1 MMRDARSTAFV
12 RGHAWAG
19 CFALVAALVAGRPP
33 HAADEAAPAAFV
45 PGDISIGEPIVLPP
59 SQAPAAAPATGAAAN
74 VPAGAVPGN
83 GWLGIVVDESRTPG
97 RWVVAEVTPG
107 SPAAEAGIRAG
118 DDVRAINGTLLR
130 NADDV
135 AQSLTAIAPGQPCS
149 VAIARDEVVTDVR
162 MTAATR
168 PAPAVARAWQAAP
181 MEPPIATPDRSR
193 FAMPV
198 SPPAATVTPPA
209 VAVPAPASAVALP
222 AQPAQPAA
230 SVLVPQS
237 FPAPTATAVPER
249 PTAPS
254 AFAAAPA
261 SGFGPSPAVGS
272 PARTAPPPAAPREF
286 PPAVQGEL
294 PPATR
299 APVGRGRTALGVR
312 TVPIDADTQS
322 RFRLPAL
329 RGAYVIGVVQDLPAA
344 RAGVPPG
351 SVIVALDARPV
362 GSPDDLTRM
371 VTSGPVGRP
380 VSLEYVLPGGEA
392 KRAEVVLQ
400 PLELPLEQA
409 LVGPAPT
416 AAAGMPTL
424 LPSPATGSVPPA
436 SEALPYRAN
445 RPADAATL
453 DAAREELRRLRARL
467 DALERELGQS
477 PTRRL

>member
-1 MMRDARSTAFV
+1 MRDARSTACV
-12 RGHAWAG
+12 RGHTLAG
-19 CFALVAALVAGRPP
+19 LLALGAALVAGRTPR
-33 HAADEAAPAAFV
+33 AADEAAPPAFV
-45 PGDISIGEPIVLPP
+45 PGEISIGEPIVLPP
-59 SQAPAAAPATGAAAN
+59 SQAPAAAAATGKAPT
-74 VPAGAVPGN
+74 VPAGVVPGN

-97 RWVVAEVTPG
+97 RWVVADVTPG
-107 SPAAEAGIRAG
+107 SPAAAAGIRAG

-135 AQSLTAIAPGQPCS
+135 AQSLTAIAPGQACS

-162 MTAATR
+162 MTAAAR
-168 PAPAVARAWQAAP
+168 PAPAAVRPWQAAP
-181 MEPPIATPDRSR
+181 VAPPIATPDRSR
-193 FAMPV
+193 FAMPD
-198 SPPAATVTPPA
+198 SAPAATVAPPA
-209 VAVPAPASAVALP
+209 VALPAPASAV

-237 FPAPTATAVPER
+237 FPAPVATAVPER
-249 PTAPS
+249 RTAPS
-254 AFAAAPA
+254 AFAAAPD
-261 SGFGPSPAVGS
+261 SGFGPSTAVGS

-286 PPAVQGEL
+286 PPAAQREL
-294 PPATR
+294 PSAAR
-299 APVGRGRTALGVR
+299 VPVGRGRTALGVR

-362 GSPDDLTRM
+362 NSPDDLTRM

-380 VSLEYVLPGGEA
+380 VSLDYVLPGGEA
-392 KRAEVVLQ
+392 KKAEVVLQ

-409 LVGPAPT
+409 LIGSTPT
-416 AAAGMPTL
+416 AAAGVPTL
-424 LPSPATGSVPPA
+424 LPSPAPESAPA
-436 SEALPYRAN
+436 GAEALPYRAN
-445 RPADAATL
+445 RPTDPATL
-453 DAAREELRRLRARL
+453 EAAREELRRLRARL
-467 DALERELGQS
+467 DALERELGQA

>member
-1 MMRDARSTAFV
+1 MMRDARSPALV
-12 RGHAWAG
+12 GGHAWAG
-19 CFALVAALVAGRPP
+19 CFALVAALVAGRAP
-33 HAADEAAPAAFV
+33 HAADEAAPPPFL
-45 PGDISIGEPIVLPP
+45 PGEISIGEPIVLPP
-59 SQAPAAAPATGAAAN
+59 SQAPAAAPVPSAVPA

-135 AQSLTAIAPGQPCS
+135 AQSLTAIAPGQACS
-149 VAIARDEVVTDVR
+149 LAIARNDAVTDVR
-162 MTAATR
+162 MIAAPR
-168 PAPAVARAWQAAP
+168 PAPAAVRAWQAAP
-181 MEPPIATPDRSR
+181 VAPPIATPDRSR
-193 FAMPV
+193 FTMPA

-230 SVLVPQS
+230 SVLVPQAFS
-237 FPAPTATAVPER
+237 APVATAAPER
-249 PTAPS
+249 PAAPS

-261 SGFGPSPAVGS
+261 SGFVPSQAVGS
-272 PARTAPPPAAPREF
+272 PALAAPPPAAPRDF
-286 PPAVQGEL
+286 PAAAHREL
-294 PPATR
+294 PPATG
-299 APVGRGRTALGVR
+299 ASAGRGRTALGVR
-312 TVPIDADTQS
+312 TVPIDAGTQS

-362 GSPDDLTRM
+362 NSPDDLTRM
-371 VTSGPVGRP
+371 VTSGPIGRP
-380 VSLEYVLPGGEA
+380 VSLEYVLPGGAA
-392 KRAEVVLQ
+392 KKAEVILQ

-409 LVGPAPT
+409 LVGSAPT
-416 AAAGMPTL
+416 AAAGVPTL
-424 LPSPATGSVPPA
+424 LPSPAPGSAPPA

-445 RPADAATL
+445 RPADSSAL

-467 DALERELGQS
+467 ESLERELGQA

>member
-1 MMRDARSTAFV
+1 MMPDARSPALV
-12 RGHAWAG
+12 RGHGWAG

-59 SQAPAAAPATGAAAN
+59 SQAPAAAPATGTAST

-107 SPAAEAGIRAG
+107 SPAAAAGIRAG

-162 MTAATR
+162 MTAAAR
-168 PAPAVARAWQAAP
+168 PAPAAVRAWQAAP
-181 MEPPIATPDRSR
+181 GEPPIATPDRSR
-193 FAMPV
+193 FAMPA
-198 SPPAATVTPPA
+198 SPAAATVTPPA

-222 AQPAQPAA
+222 AQPAQPAP

-261 SGFGPSPAVGS
+261 SGFGPSSAAAS
-272 PARTAPPPAAPREF
+272 PALTAPREF
-286 PPAVQGEL
+286 PPAIQREF
-294 PPATR
+294 PPSTR

-362 GSPDDLTRM
+362 NSPDDLTRM

-380 VSLEYVLPGGEA
+380 VSLDYVLPGGEA
-392 KRAEVVLQ
+392 KKAEVVLQ

-409 LVGPAPT
+409 LVGSAPT
-416 AAAGMPTL
+416 AAAGVPTL
-424 LPSPATGSVPPA
+424 LPNPAPGSAPPA
-436 SEALPYRAN
+436 AEGVPYRAN

-453 DAAREELRRLRARL
+453 EAAREELRRLRARL